1 MKKERKLV
9 NKTTLYN
16 YGYRKSRIAEE
27 QKKSRREKRQEW
39 KILLED
45 ENDYE

>member
-27 QKKSRREKRQEW
+27 KWRKVEEKSGTNETE
-39 KILLED
+39 LETMR
-45 ENDYE
+45 N